1 MIVQVRCNLCQSI
14 SEVEMTENQ
23 YARLLRG
30 VEHVQN
36 ILPNPQYTAGQRD
49 LFILGWCE
57 PCYDKEMPA
66 EDEDDDDDDYES
78 MLLSG
83 GAPDL
88 EGTFFP
94 NRAPKSLISDDEI
107 ANSLLDVYMDEDASA
122 QEDFNARKYEQDH
135 EEGLINELTA
145 DDFPNC
151 DHLDPWTGDPYHE

>member
-23 YARLLRG
+23 YDRLLCG
-30 VEHVQN
+30 IEHVQN
-36 ILPNPQYTAGQRD
+36 ILPNPQYTSGQRE
-49 LFILGWCE
+49 LFLSGFCDVCW
-57 PCYDKEMPA
+57 DKVFPP

-94 NRAPKSLISDDEI
+94 NRAPKSLISDDEM
-107 ANSLLDVYMDEDASA
+107 ANSLLDVYMDENAAA
-122 QEDFNARKYEQDH
+122 QEDQGPVYDSAGFTANDREEEDAFKYGTLDH
-135 EEGLINELTA
+135 E
-145 DDFPNC
+145 
-151 DHLDPWTGDPYHE
+151 